1 MGGRVSPVEPLSF
14 SGQLYLSMWR
24 SQKALDLLRDPRCC
38 VHDAVSDR
46 MAPDGEFK
54 VYGPALDITNPEGR

>member
-1 MGGRVSPVEPLSF
+1 MFF

-38 VHDAVSDR
+38 VHNAVSDR
-46 MAPDGEFK
+46 MATDGEFK
-54 VYGPALDITNPEGR
+54 VYGRALDITNPEER